1 VLLSTDGRS
10 RRLPA
15 PVRRDE
21 TTFAGE
27 GWTLKVASG
36 WVVREGA
43 RPGDFELARQQ
54 P

>member
-1 VLLSTDGRS
+1 VLVSTDGHT

-21 TTFAGE
+21 TTIVGD
-27 GWTLKVASG
+27 GWTLKVAPG
-36 WVVREGA
+36 WMVREGA
-43 RPGDFELARQQ
+43 RQGDYEVVKR